1 MFVRKGEIVINY
13 NEVVAIGDTHLLT
26 VVSGMFELEGYEI
39 QRIPAH
45 DGGRNV
51 VYTCEKEGEG
61 AKMLRI
67 AFLPDRSREDFLSEV
82 EFVRYLFEHGGSVSN
97 IISSR
102 KGNLLEEIT
111 HNNHIFFV
119 CLFEKAKGK
128 MLVENNYRYREGVP
142 ITEYYYNCGKTLGRL
157 HQISKGYIPVQR
169 RYSFFDKYNAEY
181 IDKLIPCSLSLLKK
195 KMVELLDT
203 LQGLNRDQETFGMI
217 HFDYNDGNYSIDF
230 DNGHITVYDFDNSCF
245 GWYMF
250 DLVSIWGNGVGIFQI
265 KYPPATCFPSA
276 AGLANSWNR
285 ELIRR
290 LGRGCQAEG
299 VAVLLGPGANII
311 TTLGSPNGQMHCFRS
326 IRRTTNRSSCGR
338 AFSTRIHRIWFRNLE
353 TRIKVNISSKKMPIC
368 TCRYFA
374 TRAYRHFHLA
384 TACLPRHYG
393 SCIIRFDSIWTD
405 SHYAAGR
412 SLLRD
417 NIWASRCIQLS
428 RRTGSKPL

>member
-1 MFVRKGEIVINY
+1 MFVRKGERVINY
-13 NEVVAIGDTHLLT
+13 NEVVAIGDTYLLT
-26 VVSGMFELEGYEI
+26 VVSGMFGLEGYEI

-61 AKMLRI
+61 AKILRI
-67 AFLPDRSREDFLSEV
+67 AFLPDRSREDFLGEV

-157 HQISKGYIPVQR
+157 HQISKGYTPVHR
-169 RYSFFDKYNAEY
+169 RFSFFDKYNAEY
-181 IDKLIPCSLSLLKK
+181 IDKRIPCSLSLLKE

-203 LQGLNRDQETFGMI
+203 LQGLDMNLETFGMI

-230 DNGHITVYDFDNSCF
+230 DTGQITVYDFDNSCF

-250 DLVSIWGNGVGIFQI
+250 DLASIWGNGVGWIQFEPDASKRRKFMDDYFEI
-265 KYPPATCFPSA
+265 VL
-276 AGLANSWNR
+276 AGYRSETNLEDSMLDKLPLFIQVNLMEN
-285 ELIRR
+285 I
-290 LGRGCQAEG
+290 LGRFEDMGNNWEESECNEELSYLIKCLEEDILYMG
-299 VAVLLGPGANII
+299 FFHEIYSSDEPFEYEERNI
-311 TTLGSPNGQMHCFRS
+311 
-326 IRRTTNRSSCGR
+326 
-338 AFSTRIHRIWFRNLE
+338 
-353 TRIKVNISSKKMPIC
+353 
-368 TCRYFA
+368 
-374 TRAYRHFHLA
+374 
-384 TACLPRHYG
+384 
-393 SCIIRFDSIWTD
+393 
-405 SHYAAGR
+405 
-412 SLLRD
+412 
-417 NIWASRCIQLS
+417 
-428 RRTGSKPL
+428 